1 MSVTPV
7 RPNQRERILDAALRL
22 MSEHGSAKTSMRQL
36 ARDCGLNVAALY
48 HYFESKDALLAAVI
62 DERQYGARL
71 AEVPEIP
78 ADISPAERLE
88 LIYRTVW
95 EGALAEEPI
104 WRLLLGEGLRR
115 EAAVLP
121 VGRGLLDVIRPGLTA
136 WIEVAIPEVVA
147 PPSSVADL
155 IFGQLFAGFVRHIF
169 DPDLDVGII
178 ERESAA
184 ALIAALFAPSALR

>member
-1 MSVTPV
+1 MAAPV

-22 MSEHGSAKTSMRQL
+22 MSEHGSSKMSMRQL
-36 ARDCGLNVAALY
+36 ARECDLNVAALY

-71 AEVPEIP
+71 ADVPEIP
-78 ADISPAERLE
+78 AELAPADRLA

-115 EAAVLP
+115 EPAVLE
-121 VGRGLLDVIRPGLTA
+121 VGHSLLDVIRPGLTA
-136 WIEVAIPEVVA
+136 WIEVAVPEVAA
-147 PPSSVADL
+147 PPAAVADL

-169 DPDLDVGII
+169 DPGLDVDVI
-178 ERESAA
+178 ERESAE
-184 ALIAALFAPSALR
+184 ALVAALFTPAGRP